1 METKLAIAIQ
11 SFKGN
16 LVELFLVA
24 VVVVLLS
31 VKSLLALAACIQLE
45 EKATQSLKIITII

>member
-16 LVELFLVA
+16 LVELCVFV
-24 VVVVLLS
+24 VVVVLLL

-45 EKATQSLKIITII
+45 GKATQSLKITTK

>member
-11 SFKGN
+11 SFKEN

-45 EKATQSLKIITII
+45 EKATQSLKIITK